1 MPTDKEF
8 DDAIQ
13 QPSEPMIRYRIT
25 DEPNQADGRWEFNNA
40 SSNDNTWHPFGAS
53 KEYVKN
59 DIEFGVDGSGYTW
72 DGTILTCAHNLG
84 VQIPYIVV
92 YVTPKTGTEEEL
104 KSIEMA
110 IVPHAYIKDDLNHIK
125 IDFEGF
131 EDYYI
136 TIKMLA

>member
-25 DEPNQADGRWEFNNA
+25 DEPNQTDGRWEFNNA

-59 DIEFGVDGSGYTW
+59 DIEFGVDGNGYTW
-72 DGTILTCAHNLG
+72 DGTILTCTHNLG

>member
-25 DEPNQADGRWEFNNA
+25 DEPNQDDGRWEFNNA

-53 KEYVKN
+53 KEYVKT
-59 DIEFGVDGSGYTW
+59 DIEFGVDGTGYTW

>member
-1 MPTDKEF
+1 MSTDKEF

-25 DEPNQADGRWEFNNA
+25 DEPNQDDGRWEFNNA

-59 DIEFGVDGSGYTW
+59 DIEFGVDGIGYTW
-72 DGTILTCAHNLG
+72 DGTILTCTHNLG

-110 IVPHAYIKDDLNHIK
+110 IVPHQFIKNDLNIVK
-125 IDFEGF
+125 FDFEGF
-131 EDYYI
+131 ENYFI
-136 TIKMLA
+136 TIKLLA

>member
-110 IVPHAYIKDDLNHIK
+110 IVPHAYMKDDLNHIK

>member
-1 MPTDKEF
+1 MDTDKEF

-25 DEPNQADGRWEFNNA
+25 DEPNKTAGRWEFNNA
-40 SSNDNTWHPFGAS
+40 SSDDKEWHPFSAS
-53 KEYVKN
+53 KEYVKDN
-59 DIEFGVDGSGYTW
+59 IEFGIDGTGYTW
-72 DGTILTCAHNLG
+72 NGTILTCTHNLN

-104 KSIEMA
+104 SSIEMA
-110 IVPHAYIKDDLNHIK
+110 IVPHSYTKGDLNHVK

-131 EDYYI
+131 ENYYI

>member
-8 DDAIQ
+8 DDTIQ

-25 DEPNQADGRWEFNNA
+25 DEPNQDDGRWEFNNA

-59 DIEFGVDGSGYTW
+59 DIEFGVDGTGYTW
-72 DGTILTCAHNLG
+72 DGTILTCTHNLG

>member
-25 DEPNQADGRWEFNNA
+25 DEPNQDDGRWEFNNA

-53 KEYVKN
+53 KEYVKS
-59 DIEFGVDGSGYTW
+59 DIEFGVDGNGYTW

>member
-1 MPTDKEF
+1 MSTDKEF

-25 DEPNQADGRWEFNNA
+25 DEPNQDDGRWEFNNA
-40 SSNDNTWHPFGAS
+40 SSNDNAWHPFGAS

-59 DIEFGVDGSGYTW
+59 DIEFGVDGTGYTW

>member
-25 DEPNQADGRWEFNNA
+25 DEPNQDDGRWEFNNA

-53 KEYVKN
+53 KEYVKS
-59 DIEFGVDGSGYTW
+59 DIEFGVDGNGYTW
-72 DGTILTCAHNLG
+72 DGTILTCTHNLG

-110 IVPHAYIKDDLNHIK
+110 IVPHQFIKNDLNIVK
-125 IDFEGF
+125 FDFEGF
-131 EDYYI
+131 ENYFI
-136 TIKMLA
+136 TIKLLA